1 MLETETFNLGVP
13 ITTRGREY
21 AKQFAAE
28 QITTAKKTR
37 VFLNTLAV
45 YAVHEYLKITDI
57 ETNLEASDS
66 WHPVMR
72 QFHDVADLVI
82 PNLGTLECRPVLPGE
97 TEIMLPPEVTEERIG
112 YLLVGFNEE
121 LTEAKLLGFLPM
133 FDPEDAPEEIEID
146 ELESLE
152 SFFDC
157 LIRLEDA
164 NKLWSSSRDEVFV
177 RVNDRLE
184 AESRESL
191 IAKLEWIYRTKSE
204 FEWRFSVKELLESY
218 WGKPTEYAESLKN
231 TQREEIGGSGDIELD
246 DLAEDL
252 MEKLAEIWEE

>member
-1 MLETETFNLGVP
+1 
-13 ITTRGREY
+13 
-21 AKQFAAE
+21 
-28 QITTAKKTR
+28 
-37 VFLNTLAV
+37 LAV

-82 PNLGTLECRPVLPGE
+82 PNLGTLECRPVLPEE

-112 YLLVGFNEE
+112 HLLVGFNEQ

-133 FDPEDAPEEIEID
+133 FDPEDDPEEIEID
-146 ELESLE
+146 ELKPLE

-177 RVNDRLE
+177 RVNDRLD

-218 WGKPTEYAESLKN
+218 WGEPTEYAESLKN

>member
-21 AKQFAAE
+21 AKKFAAE

-37 VFLNTLAV
+37 VYLNTLAV
-45 YAVHEYLKITDI
+45 YAVHEYLKITEI

-97 TEIMLPPEVTEERIG
+97 TEVILPPEVTEERIG

-121 LTEAKLLGFLPM
+121 LTEAELLGFLPM

-146 ELESLE
+146 ELEPLE
-152 SFFDC
+152 SLFDC
-157 LIRLEDA
+157 LMRLEDA
-164 NKLWSSSRDEVFV
+164 NKLWSRGEDEVFA
-177 RVNDRLE
+177 RVNARLE

-191 IAKLEWIYRTKSE
+191 IAKLEWVYRTKEE

-218 WGKPTEYAESLKN
+218 LGEPTEYAESFKN
-231 TQREEIGGSGDIELD
+231 TQREEFGGSGDIELD
-246 DLAEDL
+246 DLAESL